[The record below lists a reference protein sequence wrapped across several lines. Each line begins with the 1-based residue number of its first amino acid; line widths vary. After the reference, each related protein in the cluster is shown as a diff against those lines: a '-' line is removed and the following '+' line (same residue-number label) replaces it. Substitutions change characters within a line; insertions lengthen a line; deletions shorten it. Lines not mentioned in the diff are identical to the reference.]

1 MAAPAVEVGQRVL
14 PLDGEALG
22 WMHEF
27 DGALSDGAAM
37 RAQLERD
44 GYLLLRDAIPSE
56 LVDAGCASI
65 TDEVHRE
72 GWLVEGTEPAELIVK
87 ETPPGSGMLREHE
100 ADNMMNDDAV
110 RRVLHGAELFGVLET
125 LFAEPAASLDY
136 KWFRAVVPEQYSG
149 FHMDNVCECSS
160 SLCTFFRSLKRS
172 YGADMGAGSK
182 RLHTVWLP
190 WHDIDVTKGGLV

>member
-1 MAAPAVEVGQRVL
+1 M
-14 PLDGEALG
+14 
-22 WMHEF
+22 
-27 DGALSDGAAM
+27 
-37 RAQLERD
+37 
-44 GYLLLRDAIPSE
+44 
-56 LVDAGCASI
+56 C
-65 TDEVHRE
+65 
-72 GWLVEGTEPAELIVK
+72 
-87 ETPPGSGMLREHE
+87 EHE

-149 FHMDNVCECSS
+149 FHMDNVCKRSS
-160 SLCTFFRSLKRS
+160 SLCTFFFRSLKRS

>member
-65 TDEVHRE
+65 TAEVHRE

-149 FHMDNVCECSS
+149 FHMDNVCKCSS
-160 SLCTFFRSLKRS
+160 SLCTSFRSLKRS

>member
-1 MAAPAVEVGQRVL
+1 
-14 PLDGEALG
+14 
-22 WMHEF
+22 MH
-27 DGALSDGAAM
+27 
-37 RAQLERD
+37 
-44 GYLLLRDAIPSE
+44 
-56 LVDAGCASI
+56 
-65 TDEVHRE
+65 HE

-87 ETPPGSGMLREHE
+87 DTPPGSGMLREHE

-149 FHMDNVCECSS
+149 FHMDNV
-160 SLCTFFRSLKRS
+160 
-172 YGADMGAGSK
+172 YMGAGSK

-190 WHDIDVTKGGLV
+190 WHDIDVTKGGLVVLEGSSSLPGFKAMRETYGAQQHGQWFGRDPAELLAFDPEARWVTANFRSGDLVLLTMLTSESRPFPALSQMADRTCAVLPQCMVA